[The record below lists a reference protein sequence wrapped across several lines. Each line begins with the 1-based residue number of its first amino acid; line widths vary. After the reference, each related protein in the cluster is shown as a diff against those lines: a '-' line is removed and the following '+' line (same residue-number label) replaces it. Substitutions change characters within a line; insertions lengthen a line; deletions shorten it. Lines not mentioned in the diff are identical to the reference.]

1 MSTCVGSFAIV
12 VRDLVGGL
20 GVVLGRW
27 GGGGSGGG
35 GGGPWWGV
43 FFVIGFF
50 GSFTW
55 WCGVSKGF
63 RLPLKWVC
71 LPWFLMHLALAF

>member
-27 GGGGSGGG
+27 GGGWSLVGCFFLLLGSLVLLHGGVAC
-35 GGGPWWGV
+35 PRD
-43 FFVIGFF
+43 
-50 GSFTW
+50 SA
-55 WCGVSKGF
+55 S
-63 RLPLKWVC
+63 P
-71 LPWFLMHLALAF
+71 